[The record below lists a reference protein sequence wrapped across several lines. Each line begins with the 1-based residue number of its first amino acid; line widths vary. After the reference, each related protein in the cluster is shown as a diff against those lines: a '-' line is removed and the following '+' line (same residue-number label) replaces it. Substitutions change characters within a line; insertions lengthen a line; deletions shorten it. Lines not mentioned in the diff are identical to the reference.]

1 MPPKIFAT
9 GTTGYV
15 GGDILHV
22 LLETYP
28 WWEQHITCLA
38 RSPSRG
44 AALSAAYPK
53 ITVVYGDLNDSE
65 IIEEESSKADI
76 VLHFASSDHVGAAS
90 AIKRGMEKGV
100 GGYWIH
106 TSGTDILLNP
116 KILGG
121 GRDDDGEVKVY
132 DDWDNVGELFA
143 FPDAHSHRSCDKM
156 VQSTSSE
163 KIKTAIICPPTIWG
177 KGRGSG
183 STRSHQIYEIARL
196 TLEKGSHIQLLPS
209 SYPKSFWPN
218 IHIYD
223 LAKLY
228 LEVIGSALA
237 ELQAKEGKATWNEEG
252 YYFAENGVH
261 YWQDVADWIADEAV
275 KQGVLK
281 SRTAEAEVVETN
293 VLLKATGPAPLNMG
307 ATCRSYRAE
316 KLLGWKPTKG
326 ELRDEISEI
335 VRSEAE
341 RAGMQKGA

>member
-1 MPPKIFAT
+1 MPPRIFAT

-15 GGDILHV
+15 GGDILHA
-22 LLETYP
+22 LLEAHP
-28 WWEQHITCLA
+28 WWEEYITCLA
-38 RSPSRG
+38 RSTTRG
-44 AALSAAYPK
+44 AALLAAYPK
-53 ITVVYGDLNDSE
+53 IRVVYGDLNDSA
-65 IIEEESSKADI
+65 IIEEEASKADI

-132 DDWDNVGELFA
+132 DDWDHVEELVS
-143 FPDAHSHRSCDKM
+143 FPDAHSHRPCDK
-156 VQSTSSE
+156 VVLSTSSE
-163 KIKTAIICPPTIWG
+163 KVKTAIICPPTIWG

-196 TLEKGSHIQLLPS
+196 TLEKGCKIQLLPTEF
-209 SYPKSFWPN
+209 PKSFWPN

-223 LAKLY
+223 LARLY
-228 LEVIGSALA
+228 MEVIDSALA
-237 ELQAKEGKATWNEEG
+237 ELQAKKAKATWNKKG

-261 YWQDVADWIADEAV
+261 YWQDVADWVANDAG
-275 KQGVLK
+275 KQGFLK
-281 SRTAEAEVVETN
+281 SQDGEAKVIEMSE
-293 VLLKATGPAPLNMG
+293 LLKATGPAPLNMG
-307 ATCRSYRAE
+307 ATCKSYRAE
-316 KLLGWKPTKG
+316 KLFGWKPKEG
-326 ELRDEISEI
+326 DLRDEIANI

-341 RAGMQKGA
+341 RAGLGKVA